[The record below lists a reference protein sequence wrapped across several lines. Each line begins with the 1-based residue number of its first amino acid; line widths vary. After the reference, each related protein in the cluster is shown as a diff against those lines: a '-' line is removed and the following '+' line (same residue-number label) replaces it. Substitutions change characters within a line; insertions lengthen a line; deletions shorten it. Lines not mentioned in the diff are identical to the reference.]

1 MAGCGW
7 LFKAM
12 EGPRR
17 AQEDAG
23 LLSRRRVQGGTKVP
37 FHSLLTQGT
46 LARWA
51 VLTEPTRTGR
61 QDPSWCAAWKGTAD

>member
-37 FHSLLTQGT
+37 FHGAPTGGT
-46 LARWA
+46 LGAWGSC
-51 VLTEPTRTGR
+51 PTLLNPPG
-61 QDPSWCAAWKGTAD
+61 PVV